1 MTEPPRT
8 VLAGGHAAFRAALA
22 AALDVPVLGVALD
35 ELDNARASLTAA
47 RRSVCWVHLV
57 PSAGEDGGAAEAVAE
72 ASLLLQ
78 SAAAARA
85 LARSAG
91 VPLAFIA
98 VLPMPG
104 MFVGPGRMAC
114 DVALTAMTSLMR
126 AEIGD
131 WSSDG
136 CRIAGLVYA
145 GIEGNEPPG
154 QRPLEEIRRRT
165 PMGTLGTF
173 AQLAQALRFVA
184 SDAATYITGTLLRVD
199 GGCDAYSW
207 VYPART
213 I

>member
-8 VLAGGHAAFRAALA
+8 VLAGGHAAFRAGLA

-35 ELDNARASLTAA
+35 ELDTVRASLAAA

-57 PSAGEDGGAAEAVAE
+57 PSAGEEGGVAE
-72 ASLLLQ
+72 ASALLQ
-78 SAAAARA
+78 SAGAARA

-91 VPLAFIA
+91 VPVAFIA

-104 MFVGPGRMAC
+104 MFVGPGRLAS
-114 DVALTAMTSLMR
+114 DIALTAMTSLMR

-154 QRPLEEIRRRT
+154 QRPLEEIRQRT
-165 PMGTLGTF
+165 PMGALGTF
-173 AQLAQALRFVA
+173 EQLAQAVRFVA
-184 SDAATYITGTLLRVD
+184 SDTASYITGTLLRVD

>member
-8 VLAGGHAAFRAALA
+8 VLAGGHAAFRAGLA

-35 ELDNARASLTAA
+35 ELETVRASLTAA

-57 PSAGEDGGAAEAVAE
+57 PSAGAGAADPMAE

-78 SAAAARA
+78 SADAARA
-85 LARSAG
+85 LSRSAG
-91 VPLAFIA
+91 VPVAFIA
-98 VLPMPG
+98 ILPMPG

-126 AEIGD
+126 TEIGD

-136 CRIAGLVYA
+136 CRIAGVVYA

-154 QRPLEEIRRRT
+154 QRPLEEIRQRT
-165 PMGTLGTF
+165 PMATLGTF
-173 AQLAQALRFVA
+173 EQLAQAVRFVVSDRA
-184 SDAATYITGTLLRVD
+184 SYITGTLLRVD